1 MANRT
6 TCGNL
11 ALAFE
16 WVTHPEM
23 ASARDHEAAHIDT
36 GLVERVLE
44 RLGLGGWINNVV
56 GRAVNDQ
63 EPGAAAIGRGVAHRR
78 GVEIDPPVLHRRC
91 TEIFLRDLVARAR
104 ELVVL
109 PLRQHVVYA
118 VDGDHHLNVGRHS
131 IIGVA
136 AVLGSELV
144 SCEPHEGGEMS
155 PGGIAHQADALWI
168 DSEIGR
174 LSRTNWTADFTS

>member
-6 TCGNL
+6 TCGNP

-63 EPGAAAIGRGVAHRR
+63 EPGAAAIDRRVTHWRGVK
-78 GVEIDPPVLHRRC
+78 IDPP
-91 TEIFLRDLVARAR
+91 
-104 ELVVL
+104 
-109 PLRQHVVYA
+109 
-118 VDGDHHLNVGRHS
+118 
-131 IIGVA
+131 
-136 AVLGSELV
+136 
-144 SCEPHEGGEMS
+144 
-155 PGGIAHQADALWI
+155 
-168 DSEIGR
+168 
-174 LSRTNWTADFTS
+174 

>member
-1 MANRT
+1 
-6 TCGNL
+6 
-11 ALAFE
+11 
-16 WVTHPEM
+16 M

-44 RLGLGGWINNVV
+44 RLGLGGWIDNVV

-63 EPGAAAIGRGVAHRR
+63 EPGAAAIDRSVTHWRGVK
-78 GVEIDPPVLHRRC
+78 IDPPVLHGRRA
-91 TEIFLRDLVARAR
+91 EVLLRDLVARAR
-104 ELVVL
+104 DLVVL
-109 PLRQHVVYA
+109 PLRQHVVDT
-118 VDGDHHLNVGRHS
+118 VRRHR
-131 IIGVA
+131 IVGVA
-136 AVLGSELV
+136 AVLGRELV
-144 SCEPHEGGEMS
+144 SREPHEGGEMS